1 MMGSSLLST
10 SEGYQAFLSTLAGPR
25 ARLIFVLSRGGD
37 MPQGQEP
44 TASLSTPALVTE
56 AAREAITLMKS
67 EIELARSELKEDLR
81 AEIAAATG
89 LSVAAVCALLVVNLL
104 LVAAV
109 FALASAMPGSLAAL
123 VVAAAVAL
131 AGAIAGIVGWK

>member
-1 MMGSSLLST
+1 
-10 SEGYQAFLSTLAGPR
+10 
-25 ARLIFVLSRGGD
+25 

-44 TASLSTPALVTE
+44 TASLSTPALVAE
-56 AAREAITLMKS
+56 AAREAITLLKS
-67 EIELARSELKEDLR
+67 EIELARAELKEDLR
-81 AEIAAATG
+81 AEIAGATG

-109 FALASAMPGSLAAL
+109 FALATVMPGWLAAL

-131 AGAIAGIVGWK
+131 GGAIAGMVGWKHVRMPLARTRRSLQEDGRWIKERTA